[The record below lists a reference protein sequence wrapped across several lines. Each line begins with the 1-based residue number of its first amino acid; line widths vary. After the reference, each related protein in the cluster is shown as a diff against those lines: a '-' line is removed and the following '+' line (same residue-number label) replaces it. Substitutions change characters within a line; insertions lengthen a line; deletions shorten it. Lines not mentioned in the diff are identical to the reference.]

1 MNLLPYNNCK
11 IVNIIWVDRGI
22 LLSIISFIIDNYTKL
37 LDKTIIINNKIY
49 RKFLRIIFSQL
60 EIKKFKKDTK
70 NNFYFNIRQIIKD
83 QDVVI
88 DYLQN
93 YNDMIYTD
101 KINLVPWY
109 DMNDPIVLYEKNKSG
124 KTHDINKYK
133 EYIKSFSLCRRGNYN
148 NSSWDLAMERSVF
161 IKYNKFNYKV
171 SVISVFNLFNKFIL
185 NNYTD
190 TTNNNT
196 IYIPIMDNNINS
208 NEQKQKNADFNEQEI
223 NNKNNLEKIK
233 LDSNNKITALID
245 ILSNNINNIY
255 NYLN

>member
-60 EIKKFKKDTK
+60 EFKKFKKETK

-109 DMNDPIVLYEKNKSG
+109 DMNDPIILYEKSKSG
-124 KTHDINKYK
+124 RDHDINKYK
-133 EYIKSFSLCRRGNYN
+133 EYIKSFSSCRRGNYN
-148 NSSWDLAMERSVF
+148 NSSWDLAMERSIF

-171 SVISVFNLFNKFIL
+171 SVISIFNLFNKFIL

-208 NEQKQKNADFNEQEI
+208 NEQRQKNTDFNEQEI